1 MGVGQHSRTR
11 EDVRRHQE
19 ACADEHPGEGRL
31 IRAAVDDI
39 AGTQVLSRLAREIG
53 MTREGRCQASS
64 ENGNPAFATVMRIT
78 VALGMQVRIVVQR
91 RLR

>member
-19 ACADEHPGEGRL
+19 ACADEDPGDGRL

-39 AGTQVLSRLAREIG
+39 AGTQVLSRLAREG
-53 MTREGRCQASS
+53 LCQASS

-78 VALGMQVRIVVQR
+78 RALGMQVRIVA
-91 RLR
+91 